1 MKSEDITIPREQQAM
16 LDLAADA
23 VAVDVDPEEY
33 YSKYF
38 GCNFRLN
45 MGRTPTPEECASDDE
60 VCWVLI
66 NSPQLC

>member
-1 MKSEDITIPREQQAM
+1 MQVNGIDEMKSEETMLPNEQQDM

-23 VAVDVDPEEY
+23 LAVDVDPEDY

-60 VCWVLI
+60 VCRF
-66 NSPQLC
+66 